1 MARGLTRAQLKVR
14 MLRALSGQSQK
25 EFEQAT
31 KVANVTGMENGQRHP
46 TAAQIALMCESL
58 GISTD
63 DCETLLQDY
72 EARVARHQAAKAGS
86 GSAGPEPPLV
96 MPANAQGTQGIASIL
111 EEAEARLG
119 RAGEERAATRAA
131 EREQAKGP
139 WERLRR
145 LESFD
150 EMVLVARS
158 SKELQTW
165 AVVELICDES
175 ARMASAGDRE
185 SAGRARNLAELAVEV
200 AGRIRATDAWRTR
213 VRGFAMAHLA
223 NALHA
228 SGEGDL
234 ARETMEEA
242 ERLWEAGQDP
252 EQILDPG
259 RFHDLVGSIS
269 FSDAT

>member
-1 MARGLTRAQLKVR
+1 MARSLTRAQLKVR
-14 MLRALSGQSQK
+14 MLRALSGQSQE
-25 EFEQAT
+25 EFERSTQVDNIA
-31 KVANVTGMENGQRHP
+31 GMENGQRHP
-46 TAAQIALMCESL
+46 TAVQIARMCETL
-58 GISTD
+58 QIGPE

-96 MPANAQGTQGIASIL
+96 VPASAPSIAAML
-111 EEAEARLG
+111 EEAEERLG

-131 EREQAKGP
+131 EREQARGP
-139 WERLRR
+139 WERLKK

-165 AVVELICDES
+165 AVVELICEES
-175 ARMASAGDRE
+175 ARVASGDDPE
-185 SAGRARNLAELAVEV
+185 RARNLAELAVEV
-200 AGRIRATDAWRTR
+200 AGRIRATDAWRQR

-228 SGEGDL
+228 AGESDA
-234 ARETMEEA
+234 AREPMEEA
-242 ERLWEAGQDP
+242 ERLWESGQDP

-259 RFHDLVGSIS
+259 RFLDLEASIS
-269 FSDAT
+269 LSDAK